1 MKNKKLFAIL
11 TLVCFMMTLMPVAAF
26 AADTTYAEVD
36 SDTNIVR
43 LNSTGVANVKVNLTS
58 PSATQ
63 YYVYAVKAS
72 GALYTGLAGGE
83 STGTDGVV
91 KVAPANTVTV
101 QFKDAGEYTVFV
113 TPSTPAIDTVVTNAE
128 YDRTKAQILAIL
140 KDEAVTMLDN
150 AVTIKPA
157 NNEYDLVLNATTI
170 NVDANSGYETKEVVA
185 TLTNADTDKPVVGAT
200 LKISTNSSAVDVD
213 KTEVKTNAAGQAK
226 FKVSASTAGKFK
238 VYVEYGTK
246 ADATLEVNAGTLA
259 PAKITTINE
268 PKTPVALDSVMSDTD
283 ISFTIADANGN
294 AVKGFTKKVT
304 VAGEDKNVYDGP
316 MWKADE
322 VDGDGNYKVTVTEKP
337 AGSTLDGDDIV
348 VRYDAANAVW
358 YLAGDGAFD
367 EEGDYTIKVTLNNG
381 NYAVAKVT
389 IKEFQTPVELKMTY
403 KQEAVELNGEGILNK
418 LYYVDANGVKK
429 SVKDKI
435 NGEVVLSATGYA
447 VKYFDNETGKVTV
460 KADEKYVGSKITV
473 LAVSSKYNL
482 TASVELAVAN
492 EAAGVKY
499 ANTKADVAVNNTLVA
514 NVVDQD
520 GKKVA
525 LNADAANFDIQ
536 YIVLDKPENSKVA
549 ISTLSQTLAAKGEF
563 KVSFTAS
570 EIGNYKVQTVVR
582 YEQAGEDGKEVVKY
596 YTGIEEITVGN
607 TGFEDIVVM
616 SINSNE
622 IVVNANKVAIDA
634 APIVKNDRTFV
645 PFRALAEA
653 FGAEVAYDEA
663 TQAVTA
669 ELNGVKVVM
678 TIGSATYTINGVEK
692 TMDVAPFIN
701 GSRTMIP
708 VRFAAEAFGITVT
721 PTYDE
726 NGATA
731 DVLFAK

>member
-26 AADTTYAEVD
+26 AATYAEVD
-36 SDTNIVR
+36 ADSEIVK
-43 LNSTGVANVKVNLTS
+43 LEQGVADVDLAITTTGS
-58 PSATQ
+58 F
-63 YYVYAVKAS
+63 YVYAVKDNGS
-72 GALYTGLAGGE
+72 LYTGLKGNVNGFVPVTVDNAK
-83 STGTDGVV
+83 T
-91 KVAPANTVTV
+91 PITVT
-101 QFKDAGEYTVFV
+101 FADAGEYTLYA
-113 TPSTPAIDTVVTNAE
+113 TPATNAIKE
-128 YDRTKAQILAIL
+128 IVDNEETVRTKAQMLAL
-140 KDEAVTMLDN
+140 VKDEAVTMLDN
-150 AVTIKPA
+150 KVTVKPA
-157 NNEYDLVLNATTI
+157 KSDYELSF
-170 NVDANSGYETKEVVA
+170 VDTETDENDNPYVAVKANSGYSEETVVVKLVN
-185 TLTNADTDKPVVGAT
+185 TADNDEPVVGAT
-200 LKISTNSSAVDVD
+200 LKISTNSAAVDVD
-213 KTEVKTNAAGQAK
+213 KTEVKTNAAGEAK
-226 FKVSASTAGKFK
+226 FKVTASTAGTFK
-238 VYVEYGTK
+238 VYVEYGAK
-246 ADATLEVNAGTLA
+246 AEATLTVEADTLV
-259 PAKITTINE
+259 PAKITTASE
-268 PKTPVALDSVMSDTD
+268 PKNPIALDETVANSDVT
-283 ISFTIADANGN
+283 FTIADANGN
-294 AVKGFTKKVT
+294 AVTAQNALVSGK
-304 VAGEDKNVYDGP
+304 E
-316 MWKADE
+316 
-322 VDGDGNYKVTVTEKP
+322 GNYKVNVTTKP
-337 AGSTLDGDDIV
+337 AGSSIDEDAITLS
-348 VRYDAANAVW
+348 YNKANGVW
-358 YLAGDGAFD
+358 ILVGETFD

-389 IKEFQTPVELKMTY
+389 VKEFQKPIELKMEY
-403 KQEAVELNGEGILNK
+403 KQEAVELNGEAILNK

-429 SVKDKI
+429 SVLNK
-435 NGEVVLSATGYA
+435 NAAGEITGITEVQVSANGYA
-447 VKYFDNETGKVTV
+447 VKAFDNNTGKVTV
-460 KADEKYVGSKITV
+460 KADEKYVGSVINV
-473 LAVSSKYNL
+473 LAVSNKYNL
-482 TASVELAVAN
+482 TAAVELAVAN
-492 EAAGVKY
+492 EASGVKY
-499 ANTKADVAVNNTLVA
+499 ANTKADVAVNNTLTA

-525 LNADAANFDIQ
+525 LNGTAGKYDIQ

-549 ISTLSQTLAAKGEF
+549 ISTLSETLAAKGQF

-582 YEQAGEDGKEVVKY
+582 YEQKGTVNEPVVKY
-596 YTGIEEITVGN
+596 YSGIETITVGN

-634 APIVKNDRTFV
+634 APIVKNDITFV